1 MMYRDEP
8 FLFGDIEADST
19 QADEIWISD
28 ILQRNQ
34 SGGTSI
40 APLPEFDEIIR
51 NFYETASVSNGWI
64 YGPEREEPKSA
75 EEENRFKNTAPKIAQ
90 PFFRL
95 PSTHE
100 ITSTDLDDDQLKFV
114 MLAYG
119 FLNGLFLTPE
129 NYACLQKAPY
139 QEGKLSRLV
148 LGRSDY
154 EIGIRKI
161 RQFLLN
167 SGKEKVHAMRAILH
181 WFLAGQSYEFEWDR
195 FDAQYKVLDGIYAVS
210 GISSPFH
217 ARRPVDLVAHFARYK
232 IILPDWCK
240 IDKPKSSK
248 VSRMRNDLFHEA
260 IYAGMPLGYAYP
272 DENYDLEFVS
282 FNVKLIAALLEIDAP
297 YLGAQPDDNQ
307 YWAWDMKP

>member
-1 MMYRDEP
+1 MKFG
-8 FLFGDIEADST
+8 FLTSSKRIK
-19 QADEIWISD
+19 
-28 ILQRNQ
+28 
-34 SGGTSI
+34 SGGISI
-40 APLPEFDEIIR
+40 APLPEFGEIIA
-51 NFYETASVSNGWI
+51 NFYETASVSEGWI

-75 EEENRFKNTAPKIAQ
+75 EEKSRFKNTAPKIAQ

-114 MLAYG
+114 VLAYG
-119 FLNGLFLTPE
+119 FLNGLYLTPE

-148 LGRSDY
+148 LGGSDY

-282 FNVKLIAALLEIDAP
+282 FNAKLIAALLTIDTP
-297 YLGAQPDDNQ
+297 YLRAAPDDRSQ
-307 YWAWDMKP
+307 WLWKMK